1 MSYEEK
7 YQKYKQ
13 KYMQA
18 KYNKMKGGA
27 VSLTVDDAIGIIEL
41 WHKFLYSYYIY
52 RARFDNTMPLKDF
65 TALSNLMFRLS
76 QSPKVKTKFNEMY
89 IKNLEEN
96 IKDVSEEK
104 TGDLDTLLNPENRNR
119 FIFTLRQNT
128 TKLIRSLIFVDDAAF
143 AEVDMYLRFLQ
154 SDLIPRDSEYKELI
168 EKCKQLKG
176 LVSPGETE
184 RFVIE
189 GDRVGLYRIRD
200 LTNLLLKQLGDTYD
214 STVENMGMRANNLDD
229 RVNRELDR
237 TINLC
242 LREIKDYVDKNLY
255 DLDGVK

>member
-27 VSLTVDDAIGIIEL
+27 VSLTVGDAIGIIEL

-76 QSPKVKTKFNEMY
+76 QQPKVKAEFNEMY
-89 IKNLEEN
+89 LSDLEQMIKNKQYADALSKERG
-96 IKDVSEEK
+96 K
-104 TGDLDTLLNPENRNR
+104 L
-119 FIFTLRQNT
+119 IFTLRQDT
-128 TKLIRSLIFVDDAAF
+128 TRLIRSLILINDAAR
-143 AEVDMYLRFLQ
+143 AEVEMYLDFLKSGSVPKE
-154 SDLIPRDSEYKELI
+154 SDFKELLG
-168 EKCKQLKG
+168 KCVQLEG
-176 LVSPGETE
+176 LVSPGETD
-184 RFVIE
+184 VIVIG
-189 GDRVGLYRIRD
+189 GDRAGLDRIRD

-229 RVNRELDR
+229 KVNRELDK

-242 LREIKDYVDKNLY
+242 LREIKYYVDVNLY
-255 DLDGVK
+255 DLDGIK

>member
-27 VSLTVDDAIGIIEL
+27 ASLTVDDAIGIIEL

-76 QSPKVKTKFNEMY
+76 QQPKVKEEFDKMY
-89 IKNLEEN
+89 LSDLEQLIKN
-96 IKDVSEEK
+96 KQY
-104 TGDLDTLLNPENRNR
+104 PEVVKMEQRKL
-119 FIFTLRQNT
+119 IFTLRQDT
-128 TKLIRSLIFVDDAAF
+128 TRLIRSLILINDAAR
-143 AEVDMYLRFLQ
+143 AEVVMYLDFLKSESVPTG
-154 SDLIPRDSEYKELI
+154 SDFKELL
-168 EKCKQLKG
+168 EKCVQLEG
-176 LVSPGETE
+176 LVSPGKTE
-184 RFVIE
+184 VIGIE
-189 GDRVGLYRIRD
+189 GDRVGLDKIRD
-200 LTNLLLKQLGDTYD
+200 LTNSLLKQLGDTYD
-214 STVENMGMRANNLDD
+214 STVENMGMRPNSLEYEANHKLDK
-229 RVNRELDR
+229 

-242 LREIKDYVDKNLY
+242 LREIKGYVDEKLY
-255 DLDGVK
+255 DFDGFK